1 MVEHIV
7 GRLPFGYGLL
17 LSGYLPHYVYSLG
30 GLDTRY
36 TLEQLRSFGRITE
49 RARQADRSED
59 FSQQIRRGIPP
70 LLDPTPATR

>member
-1 MVEHIV
+1 
-7 GRLPFGYGLL
+7 
-17 LSGYLPHYVYSLG
+17 VYSLG

-70 LLDPTPATR
+70 LLDPAPATR